1 MRLVAIL
8 LGASSILAMTAASAM
23 AAEARAGAGAGPPAP
38 GPDQAFTLGQIVVT
52 APKVQGA
59 AVDATTLTSQAI
71 YAFDRQSLDDA
82 INLIPGVS
90 SSNTGGSRNER
101 IISVRGFN
109 RFEVPL
115 LIDGIRVFLPADN
128 RLDYGRFLTA
138 DVAEIQVAK
147 GYASVLDGPDGMG
160 GAINLVTRK
169 PTKEIEMEAR
179 GGVTLGRDEEYAGYN
194 AFGLIGTKRDQWYA
208 QASFNRNGVD
218 HTDLSGAFKPTPTE
232 DGGHRDLSQTS
243 DWRANVKFGFTPNA
257 TDEYTLNYTKQEGSK
272 LAPLSTTDPL
282 SIQKYW
288 TWPYWDIDSL
298 YFLSTTALGDRFTL
312 KTKAYRNT
320 FDNLLS
326 SFDNR
331 NENTQTLG
339 KAFNSYYADQAFG
352 GSAELESKLT
362 AADSLAVSLQ
372 YREDQHVEWQ
382 QSFPGGVTEPH
393 QTSIEDTW
401 SLAAENRLALR
412 PDLML
417 TVGASYDWRDL
428 KQAQDYAAGAFV
440 YYPLH
445 NSSAVNGQA
454 RLSWT
459 PQAGQE
465 LYASI
470 SDRSRFPTLFDRFS
484 SRFGGAVSSPDLK
497 PERAINYEVGGS
509 RNFGALHAEAAVFYS
524 DLTDTIV
531 NFPFIY
537 TTCTPAGV
545 CTANPVTQSRN
556 LGHGDFYGAEFS
568 LNQRLASTL
577 SVGGNYT
584 FIHRDLKD
592 PTNAAFEPTDV
603 PTSKGLIYA
612 EWTPV
617 ARLRVMPNLEI
628 ADNRWTVNS
637 AGTLYYRTGAYTLV
651 NLTVEYAFTDR
662 FSVNVGGRNLLDR
675 NYQLVDGFPEP
686 GRSLFV
692 GVRATY

>member
-1 MRLVAIL
+1 MRLAVIL
-8 LGASSILAMTAASAM
+8 FSAASAGALM
-23 AAEARAGAGAGPPAP
+23 ASPAAAQSANTGAVDAS
-38 GPDQAFTLGQIVVT
+38 QAFTLGQIVVT
-52 APKVQGA
+52 APKATAG
-59 AVDATTLTSQAI
+59 AVDSTTLTSQAI
-71 YAFDRQSLDDA
+71 YAFDRTSLDDA
-82 INLIPGVS
+82 VNLIPGVS

-101 IISVRGFN
+101 VVSVRGFN

-169 PTKEIEMEAR
+169 PVKEIEMEAR
-179 GGVTLGRDEEYAGYN
+179 GGVTVGRDGEYAGYN
-194 AFGLIGTKRDQWYA
+194 AFGLIGTKRDLWYA

-218 HTDLSGAFKPTPTE
+218 HTDLSGAFKPTATE

-282 SIQKYW
+282 AIQKYW

-339 KAFNSYYADQAFG
+339 KAFNSYYADQAYG
-352 GSAELESKLT
+352 ASAELDSKLT
-362 AADSLAVSLQ
+362 SADTVAVSLQ
-372 YREDQHVEWQ
+372 YREDRHVEWQ
-382 QSFPGGVTEPH
+382 QSFPGGATEPH
-393 QTSIEDTW
+393 QTSVEDTW
-401 SLAAENRLALR
+401 SLAAENKLALT

-417 TVGASYDWRDL
+417 TAGASYDWRDL
-428 KQAQDYAAGAFV
+428 KSAQDYAAGAFV

-445 NSSAVNGQA
+445 NSSALNGQA
-454 RLSWT
+454 KLSWT

-465 LYASI
+465 VYASI

-484 SRFGGAVSSPDLK
+484 SRFGGAVSNPDLK
-497 PERAINYEVGGS
+497 PERAINYEIGGS
-509 RNFGALHAEAAVFYS
+509 RSFGGLHAEAAVFYS
-524 DLTDTIV
+524 TLTDTIV
-531 NFPFIY
+531 AFPFIY
-537 TTCTPAGV
+537 TSCTSAGV
-545 CTANPVTQSRN
+545 CTPNAVTQSRN
-556 LGHGDFYGAEFS
+556 LGHGDFYGAELS
-568 LNQRLASTL
+568 LNQRLTSSL

-592 PTNAAFEPTDV
+592 PTNPAFEPTDV
-603 PTSKGLIYA
+603 PTSKGVIYA
-612 EWTPV
+612 DWTPL
-617 ARLRVMPNLEI
+617 AHLSLLPNIEL

-651 NLTVEYAFTDR
+651 NLTAEYAFPHGV
-662 FSVNVGGRNLLDR
+662 SVTVGGRNLLDR

-686 GRSLFV
+686 GRSFFV
-692 GVRATY
+692 GVRAVY